1 MDRFIRKI
9 RYSDKAGYLFLLPS
23 FIILGLFLMY
33 PVVWTFLIS
42 MRKVRPMEMQKAGL
56 FDLPGEFVG
65 LSNYIHA
72 FQNELFIKSLVN
84 TAYFGVVFVPLTIIG
99 AVLLANYLNKKM
111 RGVNFF
117 RTVLFMPYIISVVSA
132 SLIFLFL
139 FNGQQ
144 GLINAVI
151 YKFGGIQGPDWLAN
165 SLLAMPVIAIMTVW
179 KNLGY
184 FMLIFL
190 AGLQN
195 IPNPLYEAAD
205 IDGANKIQKFRYVT
219 WPLLGRITLVVV
231 VLLLVDVFKVFQE
244 VYVMTGGGPG
254 NSTVTVPFLIY
265 NEAFKYFRIGPAAAM
280 SYILFI
286 FIVIVT
292 VLQKRYVD
300 KRLG

>member
-1 MDRFIRKI
+1 MDRFIRKV
-9 RYSDKAGYLFLLPS
+9 RHSDWAGYLFLLPS
-23 FIILGLFLMY
+23 LIILGLFLIY
-33 PVVWTFLIS
+33 PVIWTFLIS
-42 MRKVRPMEMQKAGL
+42 MRKVRPMEMQNAGL
-56 FDLPGEFVG
+56 FELPGEFVG
-65 LSNYIHA
+65 LSNYFSA
-72 FQNELFIKSLVN
+72 FENELFIKSLVN
-84 TAYFGVVFVPLTIIG
+84 TAYFAVIDIPLTLIG
-99 AVLLANYLNKKM
+99 SVMLAIFLNKKM

-117 RTVLFMPYIISVVSA
+117 RTVLFMPYIISIVSA

-144 GLINAVI
+144 GLVNAVL

-165 SLLAMPVIAIMTVW
+165 SMLAMPVIAIMSVW
-179 KNLGY
+179 KKIGY

-195 IPNPLYEAAD
+195 IPDSLFEAAD
-205 IDGANKIQKFRYVT
+205 IDGAKPIQKFWHVT

-231 VLLLVDVFKVFQE
+231 VLLMIDVFKVFQE

-286 FIVIVT
+286 FIVIIT